1 MSGTPAGGG
10 NSQPHFE
17 RHGES
22 WGTAGELNSTE
33 VVEGIPAR
41 REQFEDAIEP
51 PCGTRD
57 LECGPRAEPEGA
69 ETGDQRDEQLF
80 VAGIVRDVEKSVLRG
95 VSLRDRSGSVRRS
108 PPRSGPLLRLSL
120 VVTDQ
125 GIGDHRP
132 ELTVALG
139 RDAEDAGRRSRCRV
153 RRCDHRAGSQSHG
166 LTLRCEIFVSTCPK
180 GYVQCR
186 QHREGA
192 RDSASGR
199 SRRRRSDT
207 DDSGRHSRN
216 DRPVSWSG
224 SRCYDSSGI
233 RLLEGSPD
241 PSKRIAIQRELVNR
255 ERHQGLSTEEIVDIL
270 VANVPTKRARG
281 EIARQWCEALGLTE
295 KEAKRLA
302 G

>member
-17 RHGES
+17 RHVES
-22 WGTAGELNSTE
+22 RGTAGELNSTE

-125 GIGDHRP
+125 SIGDHRP
-132 ELTVALG
+132 ELAVALG

-166 LTLRCEIFVSTCPK
+166 LTLRCEGFSCQRVRKDTCPR
-180 GYVQCR
+180 GCGR
-186 QHREGA
+186 LSSRG
-192 RDSASGR
+192 RRGR
-199 SRRRRSDT
+199 SA
-207 DDSGRHSRN
+207 
-216 DRPVSWSG
+216 RPG
-224 SRCYDSSGI
+224 SRDLWIYQSNVACFLGDLSSSNAD
-233 RLLEGSPD
+233 R
-241 PSKRIAIQRELVNR
+241 
-255 ERHQGLSTEEIVDIL
+255 
-270 VANVPTKRARG
+270 RA
-281 EIARQWCEALGLTE
+281 L
-295 KEAKRLA
+295 
-302 G
+302 